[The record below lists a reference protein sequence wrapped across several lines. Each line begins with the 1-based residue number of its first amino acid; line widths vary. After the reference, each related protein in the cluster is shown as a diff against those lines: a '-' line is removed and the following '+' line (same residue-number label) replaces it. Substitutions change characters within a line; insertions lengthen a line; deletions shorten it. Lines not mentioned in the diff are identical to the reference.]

1 MEITKSNNSKQTLLY
16 VCAGLFALSAL
27 IHMIYVVIRI
37 KEINEYYGDY
47 DTPEFVVILF
57 VIGLAVVMIGSGL
70 TAYFMFT
77 KNDAKIGHIIL
88 AAGFIILFLEQLIS
102 MVQYMQVAYGS
113 YYDGFWFFN
122 IGTFLTDLIMAC
134 VFVVYFAVP
143 SLTGLD
149 KKTMGIVLMVAP
161 AVAFL
166 AMLISGAGE
175 DITLYFLQPLRMI
188 AICGAAALLPI
199 VNGYVSFGG
208 TAVPAAP
215 NAVSAIK
222 QETEQNTHQ
231 ATVQASKNVKK
242 SEPTSNDFELVK
254 QYKQMLDEGILSEEQ
269 FDSLKKELLNL

>member
-1 MEITKSNNSKQTLLY
+1 MEITSSKNSNQTLTF
-16 VCAGLFALSAL
+16 VCAGLFAVAGL
-27 IHMIYVVIRI
+27 IHMIYVFVRI
-37 KEINEYYGDY
+37 KEINEYYGVDE
-47 DTPEFVVILF
+47 TPEFVVILF

-77 KNDAKIGHIIL
+77 KNDAKIGYITL
-88 AAGFIILFLEQLIS
+88 AAGFAILFLEQLIS
-102 MVQYMQVAYGS
+102 MVQYMQVAYGY
-113 YYDGFWFFN
+113 YYDGFWSFN
-122 IGTFLTDLIMAC
+122 ICTFLVDIIMAC
-134 VFVVYFAVP
+134 VFAVYFVLP
-143 SLTGLD
+143 SLSGLD

-166 AMLISGAGE
+166 AMLISGVGDE
-175 DITLYFLQPLRMI
+175 ITLYFLQPLRMI

-208 TAVPAAP
+208 TAAPAAP
-215 NAVSAIK
+215 TAFSAVK
-222 QETEQNTHQ
+222 QETEQKTNQ

-242 SEPTSNDFELVK
+242 SEPTPDDFELVK